1 MKIIDFGISKFQ
13 NVGGDEAKT
22 RTGMIIGTPLYM
34 SPEQARGLSEAD
46 ARADLY
52 AVGVMLYESVTGRV
66 PFTGASPTDLL
77 FQIALSTPPPIP
89 SLVNDVD
96 PAFCSIVEKAMARD
110 PGHRFQTG
118 AEFIAALDAWA
129 QRGVGVTGPV
139 AVPTQ
144 VLPGRHV
151 GGPTGM
157 MSPFARRRRRPW
169 EARRG
174 AGSQMSSMPPKRRA
188 GLVFALVGAWESSP
202 LAAVVAVLAL
212 RGRGVPG
219 HRRVLRRSPPRRRAR
234 WPPPPPPPPPVAST
248 ETVTLAPPLSAP
260 AAPSAVASAP
270 RPSQPA
276 AASPAPR
283 RAPAAAPASANN
295 GAYNP
300 FGHL

>member
-1 MKIIDFGISKFQ
+1 
-13 NVGGDEAKT
+13 
-22 RTGMIIGTPLYM
+22 M
-34 SPEQARGLSEAD
+34 SPEQARGA
-46 ARADLY
+46 ARDGLAQRHLC
-52 AVGVMLYESVTGRV
+52 VGVILYESVTGRV
-66 PFTGASPTDLL
+66 PFEGASPTDLL

-89 SLVNDVD
+89 TLVNDVD

-110 PGHRFQTG
+110 PGARFQTG

-144 VLPGRHV
+144 VLPGAHV

-157 MSPFARRRRRPW
+157 MSPFASTPAPMGGTPW
-169 EARRG
+169 AS
-174 AGSQMSSMPPKRRA
+174 SQSVPMPPKRRA
-188 GLVFALVGAWESSP
+188 GLVFALVGAGVVAV
-202 LAAVVAVLAL
+202 AAVVAVVAL
-212 RGRGVPG
+212 RGRSVPA
-219 HRRVLRRSPPRRRAR
+219 VAAPSPLASTPTSALI
-234 WPPPPPPPPPVAST
+234 PTPPPVAST
-248 ETVTLAPPLSAP
+248 EPVTLAPPASSP

-276 AASPAPR
+276 AVSPPPR
-283 RAPAAAPASANN
+283 RGPAAAPSSANT

>member
-1 MKIIDFGISKFQ
+1 
-13 NVGGDEAKT
+13 VGGDEAKT

-46 ARADLY
+46 SRTDLY
-52 AVGVMLYESVTGRV
+52 AVGVILYEAVTGRV

-110 PGHRFQTG
+110 PGARFQTG

-144 VLPGRHV
+144 VLAGV
-151 GGPTGM
+151 QGAQPTGV
-157 MSPFARRRRRPW
+157 MSPYASTPAPTGGTPW
-169 EARRG
+169 AS
-174 AGSQMSSMPPKRRA
+174 SQNVPMPPKRRA
-188 GLVFALVGAWESSP
+188 GLVFALVGAG
-202 LAAVVAVLAL
+202 LVAVAAVVGMVVL
-212 RGRGVPG
+212 RGRTAPAPG
-219 HRRVLRRSPPRRRAR
+219 STTSPSLASA
-234 WPPPPPPPPPVAST
+234 PPSALVPPPPPVVST
-248 ETVTLAPPLSAP
+248 EPVTLAPPPPTSAE
-260 AAPSAVASAP
+260 PSAVASTSHS
-270 RPSQPA
+270 SQPLGA
-276 AASPAPR
+276 PPPPR
-283 RAPAAAPASANN
+283 RAPVAAPASANN